1 MGEKELIGLK
11 ETLRHKNAFELYFKT
26 RSIREVAKEMG
37 VSKNSVDNWNREFNW
52 QERVEK
58 RERLIA
64 DKVEEENIKSEVD
77 LRSKFTQGLKGAI
90 DLFLE
95 NLNKGAVKVE
105 TVSDFEKLGKLY
117 LEFNKAA
124 AVEGQSACAMSK
136 KRKKVVFDINGEPD
150 RENDLAGVP
159 VYDDENI
166 YLNRLIPKIYNEYV
180 WNVLFSEDYTYTEYV
195 LKGGRNSVKSTVNA
209 ILYGL
214 TLYMGLGDATASRL
228 TYGKLRGSCFNAI
241 IKQLRKMGID
251 DCFEFSEKQNSPL
264 LIKCDNGFEG
274 YFFGLDDEQKIRS
287 FEPKNGT
294 HFNWIEEIQV
304 VKKFTD
310 LSNLKATLMR
320 YTYNPVMSYS
330 TNPRPEK
337 SWWTN
342 VDLVKPAKTK
352 YILHTTYLDIPDW
365 WINAELKAT
374 IEDYKAVYPELYRN
388 AYLGEVCGGVGLVF
402 RRIKEYKADKSK
414 FKTLLRGLDFGLAKN
429 GDPTSYVVVALDSA
443 KKELYILD
451 EWFKKDTDYPEIAK
465 AILAENKHNF
475 TVFCDSAD
483 AGGIKQ
489 LQIEGVKKAMQCKK
503 TRVDTGIKY
512 LQGLTIYIDPEAT
525 PNTYREFTEYS
536 YVENSK
542 GDSVLSDKNN
552 HTIDAV
558 RYALSK
564 YIEGV
569 QK

>member
-64 DKVEEENIKSEVD
+64 DKVEEENIKNEVD

-117 LEFNKAA
+117 LEFEKAA
-124 AVEGQSACAMSK
+124 AVEDQSAFATSK

-150 RENDLAGVP
+150 KAKDLAGVP

-214 TLYMGLGDATASRL
+214 TLYLGLGDATASRL

-320 YTYNPVMSYS
+320 YKYNPVMSYS

-402 RRIKEYKADKSK
+402 RRIKEYKVDKSK
-414 FKTLLRGLDFGLAKN
+414 FKSLLRGLDFGLAKN
-429 GDPTSYVVVALDSA
+429 GDPTSYVVVSIDTT

-451 EWFKKDTDYPEIAK
+451 EWFKKDTDYPEIAQ
-465 AILAENKHNF
+465 AILKENVHNF

-483 AGGIKQ
+483 SGGIKQ
-489 LQIEGVKKAMQCKK
+489 LRIEGVKKAMQCKK

-525 PNTYREFTEYS
+525 PNVYREFTEYS

-542 GDSVLSDKNN
+542 GDSVLSEKNN

-558 RYALSK
+558 RYALSNH
-564 YIEGV
+564 IEGN
-569 QK
+569 KK

>member
-1 MGEKELIGLK
+1 MK
-11 ETLRHKNAFELYFKT
+11 ETLIHKNAFELYFKL
-26 RSIREVAKEMG
+26 RSIREVAKEMK
-37 VSKNSVDNWNREFNW
+37 VSENSVEKWNKEFNW
-52 QERVEK
+52 QERVTEREK
-58 RERLIA
+58 IIGQR
-64 DKVEEENIKSEVD
+64 VEEENIKNEVD

-117 LEFNKAA
+117 LEFEKVQAA
-124 AVEGQSACAMSK
+124 AVEDQSAGATPNR
-136 KRKKVVFDINGEPD
+136 RKKVVFDINGEPD
-150 RENDLAGVP
+150 KAKDLAGVP

-180 WNVLFSEDYTYTEYV
+180 WNVLFSKDYTYTEYV

-209 ILYGL
+209 ILFAL
-214 TLYMGLGDATASRL
+214 TLYLGVGDATASRL

-320 YTYNPVMSYS
+320 YTNNPIMSYS

-342 VDLVKPAKTK
+342 VDLVKPSKSK

-365 WINAELKAT
+365 WINDELKAT

-429 GDPTSYVVVALDSA
+429 GDPTSYVVVSIDTT

-465 AILAENKHNF
+465 AIMTENTHNF

-483 AGGIKQ
+483 SGGIKQ
-489 LQIEGVKKAMQCKK
+489 LRIEGVKKATQCRK

-512 LQGLTIYIDPEAT
+512 LQGLTIYIDPNAT
-525 PNTYREFTEYS
+525 PNVYREFTEYS

-542 GDSVLSDKNN
+542 GDSVLSEKNN

-558 RYALSK
+558 RYALSNH
-564 YIEGV
+564 IEGN
-569 QK
+569 KK

>member
-1 MGEKELIGLK
+1 MK
-11 ETLRHKNAFELYFKT
+11 ETLKHAEAFESYYKKGRE
-26 RSIREVAKEMG
+26 RSLRDL
-37 VSKNSVDNWNREFNW
+37 SKKYGSSVYRWSKEFNW
-52 QERVEK
+52 AERIEERDAEIAEK
-58 RERLIA
+58 LKAKTI
-64 DKVEEENIKSEVD
+64 EEEVN
-77 LRSKFTQGLKGAI
+77 LRSQFMTGIKGAI
-90 DLFLE
+90 DLFLD
-95 NLNKGAVKVE
+95 NLSKGAVKVE
-105 TVSDFEKLGKLY
+105 SIQDFERLGKLY
-117 LEFNKAA
+117 LDFEKQAG
-124 AVEGQSACAMSK
+124 AVDSSQVTTSK

-150 RENDLAGVP
+150 KEKDLAGVP

-180 WNVLFSEDYTYTEYV
+180 WNVLFSEERVYTEYV

-209 ILYGL
+209 ILFAL

-228 TYGKLRGSCFNAI
+228 TYLKLRNSCFAAI
-241 IKQLRKMGID
+241 IKQIRKMGIE

-310 LSNLKATLMR
+310 LSNLKATMMR
-320 YTYNPVMSYS
+320 YDYKPVMAYS

-342 VDLVKPAKTK
+342 VDLVKPSKTK
-352 YILHTTYLDIPDW
+352 YILHTTYLDIPEW
-365 WINAELKAT
+365 WLNKELLDT
-374 IEDYKAVYPELYRN
+374 IEDYKEFYPELYRN
-388 AYLGEVCGGVGLVF
+388 LYLGEVCGGVGLVF
-402 RRIKEYKADKSK
+402 RKIKEYKADKSK
-414 FKTLLRGLDFGLAKN
+414 FKSLLRGLDFGLAKN

-465 AILAENKHNF
+465 AILAENKNNF

-489 LQIEGVKKAMQCKK
+489 LKIEGVKKAMQCKK

-512 LQGLTIYIDPEAT
+512 LQGLTIYIDPDAT
-525 PNTYREFTEYS
+525 PNVYREFTEYS
-536 YVENSK
+536 YVENKK
-542 GDSVLSDKNN
+542 GDSVLSEKNN

-558 RYALSK
+558 RYALSNH
-564 YIEGV
+564 IEGV
-569 QK
+569 KK

>member
-1 MGEKELIGLK
+1 MK
-11 ETLRHKNAFELYFKT
+11 ETLRHKNAFELYFRL
-26 RSIREVAKEMG
+26 RSIREVAKEMK
-37 VSKNSVDNWNREFNW
+37 VSENSVEKWNKEFNW
-52 QERVEK
+52 QERVIEREK
-58 RERLIA
+58 VICQR
-64 DKVEEENIKSEVD
+64 VEEENIKSEVD

-90 DLFLE
+90 DLFLD
-95 NLNKGAVKVE
+95 NLSKGAVKVE
-105 TVSDFEKLGKLY
+105 TVSDFDKLGKLY
-117 LEFNKAA
+117 LEFKKAA
-124 AVEGQSACAMSK
+124 AVEEQSAFATSK

-150 RENDLAGVP
+150 REKDLKGVP

-180 WNVLFSEDYTYTEYV
+180 WNVLFSEDYIYTEYV

-209 ILYGL
+209 ILFGL
-214 TLYMGLGDATASRL
+214 TLYLGLGDATASRL

-320 YTYNPVMSYS
+320 YTYNPVMAYS

-365 WINAELKAT
+365 WINAELKAI

-414 FKTLLRGLDFGLAKN
+414 FKSLLRGLDFGLAKN
-429 GDPTSYVVVALDSA
+429 GDPTSYVVVALNSE

-465 AILAENKHNF
+465 AILSENTHNF

-489 LQIEGVKKAMQCKK
+489 LRIEGVKKAMQCKK

-525 PNTYREFTEYS
+525 PNVYREFTEYS

-542 GDSVLSDKNN
+542 GDSVLSEKNN

-558 RYALSK
+558 RYALSNH
-564 YIEGV
+564 IEGN
-569 QK
+569 KK

>member
-1 MGEKELIGLK
+1 MK

-64 DKVEEENIKSEVD
+64 DKVEEENIKNEVD

-117 LEFNKAA
+117 LEFEKAQAA
-124 AVEGQSACAMSK
+124 AVEEQSACATSK

-150 RENDLAGVP
+150 KAKDLAGVP

-180 WNVLFSEDYTYTEYV
+180 WDVLFSEDYTYTEYV

-209 ILYGL
+209 ILFGL
-214 TLYMGLGDATASRL
+214 TLYLGLGDATASRL

-374 IEDYKAVYPELYRN
+374 IEDYKTVYPELYRN

-414 FKTLLRGLDFGLAKN
+414 FKSLLRGLDFGLAKN

-443 KKELYILD
+443 KKELFILD
-451 EWFKKDTDYPEIAK
+451 EWFKKDTDYPEIAQ
-465 AILAENKHNF
+465 AILKENVHNF

-483 AGGIKQ
+483 SGGIKQ
-489 LQIEGVKKAMQCKK
+489 LRIEGVKKAMQCKK

-525 PNTYREFTEYS
+525 PNVYREFTEYS

-542 GDSVLSDKNN
+542 GDSVLSEKNN

-558 RYALSK
+558 RYALSNH
-564 YIEGV
+564 IEGN
-569 QK
+569 KK

>member
-1 MGEKELIGLK
+1 MK
-11 ETLRHKNAFELYFKT
+11 ETLRHKNAFELYFRL
-26 RSIREVAKEMG
+26 RSIREVAKEMK
-37 VSKNSVDNWNREFNW
+37 VSENSVEKWNKEFNW
-52 QERVEK
+52 QERVTEREK
-58 RERLIA
+58 IIGQR
-64 DKVEEENIKSEVD
+64 VEEENIKSEVD

-90 DLFLE
+90 DLFLD
-95 NLNKGAVKVE
+95 NLSKGAVKVE
-105 TVSDFEKLGKLY
+105 TVSDFDKLGKLY
-117 LEFNKAA
+117 LEFKKAA
-124 AVEGQSACAMSK
+124 AVEEQSAFATSK

-150 RENDLAGVP
+150 REKDLKGVP

-180 WNVLFSEDYTYTEYV
+180 WNVLFSEDYIYTEYV

-209 ILYGL
+209 ILFGL
-214 TLYMGLGDATASRL
+214 TLYLGLGDATASRL

-320 YTYNPVMSYS
+320 YTYNPVMAYS

-365 WINAELKAT
+365 WINAELKAI

-414 FKTLLRGLDFGLAKN
+414 FKSLLRGLDFGLAKN
-429 GDPTSYVVVALDSA
+429 GDPTSYVVVALNSE

-465 AILAENKHNF
+465 AILSENTHNF

-489 LQIEGVKKAMQCKK
+489 LRIEGVKKATQCRK

-525 PNTYREFTEYS
+525 PNVYREFTEYS

-542 GDSVLSDKNN
+542 GDSVLSEKNN

-558 RYALSK
+558 RYALSNH
-564 YIEGV
+564 IEGN
-569 QK
+569 KK